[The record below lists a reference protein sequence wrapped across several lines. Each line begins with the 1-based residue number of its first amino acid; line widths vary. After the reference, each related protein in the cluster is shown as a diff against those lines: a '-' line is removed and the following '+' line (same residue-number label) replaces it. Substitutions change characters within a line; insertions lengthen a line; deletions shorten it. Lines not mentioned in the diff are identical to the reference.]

1 MTSKKMKYASLAGA
15 GLLTLSLVGCASEP
29 EKPLTLGDKMSQS
42 GVQKIENSSVAE
54 KCKEY
59 ELQKDGSYKC
69 EPIKSSGGSSGGSGF
84 SSALWFFNGMMFGSH
99 NAMTSSS
106 DYKANN
112 LVSGTKNSFSKVNSA
127 TNSNSKTSSSSSS
140 SKSSS
145 SSSSKSGGFGSGGR
159 GTSGGS

>member
-1 MTSKKMKYASLAGA
+1 MASKKMKYASLAGA
-15 GLLTLSLVGCASEP
+15 GLLTMGLVGCASEP
-29 EKPLTLGDKMSQS
+29 QQPLTLGDKMNQS
-42 GVQKIENSSVAE
+42 GVQKIENSPVAN

-69 EPIKSSGGSSGGSGF
+69 EGNGNSGSNGGVAF
-84 SSALWFFNGMMFGSH
+84 VPFWFFNGHTYSTH

-106 DYKANN
+106 DYKSNN
-112 LVSGTKNSFSKVNSA
+112 LISGTKNSFSKA
-127 TNSNSKTSSSSSS
+127 NSNSKSNTNS
-140 SKSSS
+140 SKTNLSKTG

>member
-1 MTSKKMKYASLAGA
+1 MASKKMKYASLAGA
-15 GLLTLSLVGCASEP
+15 GLLTIGLVGCASEP
-29 EKPLTLGDKMSQS
+29 QQSMTLGDKMNQS
-42 GVQKIENSSVAE
+42 GVQKIENSSVAN

-69 EPIKSSGGSSGGSGF
+69 ESDGSGGGSNGGMAF
-84 SSALWFFNGMMFGSH
+84 IPFWFFNGHTYSSH

-112 LVSGTKNSFSKVNSA
+112 LVSGTKNSFSKVNS
-127 TNSNSKTSSSSSS
+127 SKSSTSSS
-140 SKSSS
+140 SKSG

-159 GTSGGS
+159 GSSGGS